1 MAYETPIKS
10 QDTQDL
16 GTAIQS
22 LIRDNIHTINTAYLA
37 KVESVEG
44 NRVNITQ
51 LLKDSQQESHTI
63 ISNALIAQPFS
74 QEWSIQFNVNA
85 GDIGLAIVSKQDIS
99 TYKSNGG
106 AGIVNTHRK
115 FDMIDSIFIP
125 LSLFLQKDPSEL
137 GLVISNKAGNSKI
150 EFSKD
155 GGLTIQASDITIKGE
170 NPLSIG
176 TNKTIGACFEALL
189 DGLKNGIIGGQTK
202 GSASAQAIT
211 DLPAYDSVASDI
223 KQIISEV
230 LK

>member
-1 MAYETPIKS
+1 MAYENPIKA

-51 LLKDSQQESHTI
+51 LLKDNQNEPDTI

-74 QEWSIQFNVNA
+74 QEWNIQFNISV

-99 TYKSNGG
+99 TYKSNGSQ
-106 AGIVNTHRK
+106 GIVNTQRK

-125 LSLFLQKDPSEL
+125 LSLFLQKDPSDL
-137 GLVISNKAGNSKI
+137 GLVISNKAGDSKI
-150 EFSKD
+150 EFSKN
-155 GGLTIQASDITIKGE
+155 GKLTIQASDITIKGE

-176 TNKTIGACFEALL
+176 TSKTIKACFETIIDNLE
-189 DGLKNGIIGGQTK
+189 NGIIGGATQT
-202 GSASAQAIT
+202 GGTIT
-211 DLPAYDSVASDI
+211 ALPAYQAFATQA
-223 KQIISEV
+223 KQTISEV
-230 LK
+230 LQ

>member
-1 MAYETPIKS
+1 MAYENPIKS

-37 KVESVEG
+37 KVESVEN

-51 LLKDSQQESHTI
+51 LLKDDQNQPDTI

-74 QEWSIQFNVNA
+74 QGWSMQFNINV

-99 TYKSNGG
+99 TYKSNGSQ
-106 AGIVNTHRK
+106 GIVNTQRK
-115 FDMIDSIFIP
+115 FDLIDSIFIP

-137 GLVISNKAGNSKI
+137 GLVISNKTGDSKI

-155 GGLTIQASDITIKGE
+155 GKLTIQASDITIKGE

-176 TNKTIGACFEALL
+176 TSKTIKACFEAIIDNLE
-189 DGLKNGIIGGQTK
+189 NGIIGGVTQSGGTITALPTYEAFATQAKQT
-202 GSASAQAIT
+202 
-211 DLPAYDSVASDI
+211 
-223 KQIISEV
+223 ISEV
-230 LK
+230 LQ